1 MTSIRGYLVTVL
13 IALLTLTSFLA
24 ALQGYR
30 QSSQQAA
37 RLFDQD
43 LQVLAA
49 SLMDFYQELPSASV
63 VAAPSEQSRAGLNA
77 VQVFRNG
84 QMIYRNHSAPT
95 RPIDAAVGFSEQ
107 NFLGQRW
114 RTYTLRDETLQLE
127 VVTAQPLYG
136 RQHLANEVVLASIYP
151 IVLSLP
157 LQALLIWLAVSRGL
171 APLRHVAQQ
180 LADKKADDLSPL
192 QLLPPPILSKQFSS
206 PFAKQGPLD
215 SSITDDTVQQSAQA
229 WPASGNPLP
238 SPVQSTLPSHSMR
251 DTPLPSELVP
261 VFDTTNHLL
270 ARLREAFEREK
281 RFAADVAHE
290 LRTPLSVLQ
299 VQLFNA
305 EQRWLAAQLPL
316 DELTALKSGVQRMSQ
331 LIEQI
336 LLLNRTNAAQFQARL
351 QPLDLVELC
360 RNQVVELYGQ
370 FEAKQQD
377 IELVC
382 DSIDALQGAPL
393 LADAFAL
400 PLLVKNLMVNAN
412 KYTPLSG
419 HIRVSVSQQDVHW
432 CIEVADSGPGIAP
445 SEYSKVFQ
453 RFYRVGGDRQRETG
467 SGLGLAI
474 CAEIAQLHQGYLQL
488 GTADLGG
495 LSVKLFLPK
504 ARGVS

>member
-43 LQVLAA
+43 LQVLVA
-49 SLMDFYQELPSASV
+49 SLLDLYQEVPSASA

-95 RPIDAAVGFSEQ
+95 RPINAAVGFSEQ

-114 RTYTLRDETLQLE
+114 RTYTLRDEALQLE

-136 RQHLANEVVLASIYP
+136 RQHLTNEVVLASIYP

-171 APLRHVAQQ
+171 APLRHVAEQ

-192 QLLPPPILSKQFSS
+192 QLLPTTLLSKPLSKPGDLVS
-206 PFAKQGPLD
+206 PAAG
-215 SSITDDTVQQSAQA
+215 DTVPQNAK
-229 WPASGNPLP
+229 
-238 SPVQSTLPSHSMR
+238 TLPTSGSSLASAALSTMPSFAVQHAR
-251 DTPLPSELVP
+251 LPSELVP

-316 DELTALKSGVQRMSQ
+316 DELTALKSGVERMSQ

-360 RNQVVELYGQ
+360 RDQLVELYGQ

-377 IELVC
+377 IELIS

-412 KYTPLSG
+412 KYTPLGG
-419 HIRVSVSQQDVHW
+419 HIRVSVSPQDVHW

-504 ARGVS
+504 ARGAS

>member
-37 RLFDQD
+37 RLFDED

-49 SLMDFYQELPSASV
+49 SLLDLYQEAPASSLPSL
-63 VAAPSEQSRAGLNA
+63 PSEHSRGGLNA
-77 VQVFRNG
+77 VQVFRHG
-84 QMIYRNHSAPT
+84 SMIYRNHSAPT
-95 RPIDAAVGFSEQ
+95 RPIDAVEGFSEQ

-114 RTYTLRDETLQLE
+114 RTFKLHDAVSQLD
-127 VVTAQPLYG
+127 VITAQPLYG
-136 RQHLANEVVLASIYP
+136 RQHLANEVVLSSIYP
-151 IVLSLP
+151 IVISLP
-157 LQALLIWLAVSRGL
+157 LQALLIWLVVSRGL
-171 APLRHVAQQ
+171 APLRHVAEQ
-180 LADKKADDLSPL
+180 LARKKADDLSPL
-192 QLLPPPILSKQFSS
+192 QLSADALIPATHFSHRELAFGVENS
-206 PFAKQGPLD
+206 QT
-215 SSITDDTVQQSAQA
+215 SS
-229 WPASGNPLP
+229 
-238 SPVQSTLPSHSMR
+238 STAVSTAFSNMALLHAR
-251 DTPLPSELVP
+251 VPSELAP
-261 VFDTTNHLL
+261 VLDTTNHLL
-270 ARLREAFEREK
+270 ARLRDAFEREK

-316 DELTALKSGVQRMSQ
+316 EELSALKHGVERMSQ
-331 LIEQI
+331 LVEQI
-336 LLLNRTNAAQFQARL
+336 LLLNRTNAEQFQARL
-351 QPLDLVELC
+351 QPLDLVTIC
-360 RNQVVELYGQ
+360 RNQLVELYGQ
-370 FEAKQQD
+370 FDSKQQE
-377 IELVC
+377 IELVG
-382 DSIDALQGAPL
+382 DALQDNGGASL
-393 LADAFAL
+393 LGDAFAL

-412 KYTPLSG
+412 KYTPQG
-419 HIRVSVSQQDVHW
+419 GRIRVSVSATELNW
-432 CIEVADSGPGIAP
+432 CIEVADSGPGIEP

-504 ARGVS
+504 ARGAS